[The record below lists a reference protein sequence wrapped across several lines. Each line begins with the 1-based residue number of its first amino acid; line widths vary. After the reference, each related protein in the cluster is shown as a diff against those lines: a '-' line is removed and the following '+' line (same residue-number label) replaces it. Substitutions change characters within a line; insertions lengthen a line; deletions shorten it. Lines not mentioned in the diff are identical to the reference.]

1 LREASCGRLVAED
14 SLEHRN
20 TERISPY
27 LPTSPHISPHLEHRN
42 TFERGNGRRQPAACV
57 ASFPLLRDES
67 RLRSDVFTPYR
78 VLASPPFRRTAAA
91 LRSRGRAGFLG
102 GAVTP
107 GARATR
113 ARRAACRRPRRRRLC
128 AGSRRRARRSP
139 STCAPRRATPFS
151 SRRGC
156 GTAAG
161 PTARV
166 RTGGCTTASTR
177 AAPSEG
183 RRLSASRC
191 GPGRRRAGARLR

>member
-1 LREASCGRLVAED
+1 MCS
-14 SLEHRN
+14 H
-20 TERISPY
+20 P
-27 LPTSPHISPHLEHRN
+27 
-42 TFERGNGRRQPAACV
+42 
-57 ASFPLLRDES
+57 
-67 RLRSDVFTPYR
+67 R
-78 VLASPPFRRTAAA
+78 VLASPPFRCTAAA
-91 LRSRGRAGFLG
+91 LRSRGRAGVFG

-113 ARRAACRRPRRRRLC
+113 ARRAAYRRPRRRRLC

-183 RRLSASRC
+183 RRPSASRC
-191 GPGRRRAGARLR
+191 GPGRGTRLTLDISTIHIYSGNLDIYWCVGVDALFHPHTRGGMLHAPRQRCSKIEISWRRATSVSR